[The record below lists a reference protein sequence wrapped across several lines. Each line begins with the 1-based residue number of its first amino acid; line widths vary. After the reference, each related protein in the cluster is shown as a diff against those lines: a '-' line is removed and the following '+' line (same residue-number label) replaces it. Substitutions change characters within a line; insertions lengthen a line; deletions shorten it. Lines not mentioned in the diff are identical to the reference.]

1 MSKRNFIL
9 LIIIL
14 VIISAIAFFY
24 LSAYR
29 QTGNNQTDSGDIN
42 FLSEFFPFGK
52 SVTTTPPSVE
62 SPVDVSGYIHPV
74 TEEASINKL
83 RKVSNIQIAG
93 FGVFMKERFKDV
105 PIITPAPITENM
117 VEIPATTK
125 TPKPTPPPT
134 EFVPALR
141 YVEKLNG
148 NIYQTFAD
156 KIDERKITAT
166 LIPQVYEAY
175 FGNKGESVIV
185 RYLKD
190 DTKTIE
196 TFVGSL
202 PKEIL
207 GGDVLEDN
215 KIVGSFLPENISDL
229 SLSPDTLKIFYLFN
243 INNSAIGVTSGYLGD
258 KKNQIFSSPFTEWLS
273 LWPNSKM
280 ITLTTKPSSDVLGYM
295 YAINPNQKDFTKI
308 LSNIKGLTT
317 LTSPSGK
324 LVLYGDNNLS
334 LKIYNTDTKESVLV
348 GIKTMP
354 EKCVWNNASAIIYC
368 AVPKFIDGKNYPDSW
383 YQGEVS
389 FNDEIWKIDALNGNA
404 TFIVDPSSL
413 PDGENIDGIK
423 LSLDNNENYLFFMNK
438 SDSYLWELNLK

>member
-1 MSKRNFIL
+1 MSA
-9 LIIIL
+9 
-14 VIISAIAFFY
+14 VAFFY
-24 LSAYR
+24 FSSYK
-29 QTGNNQTDSGDIN
+29 QKGDDQTDSGGIN

-52 SVTTTPPSVE
+52 SATTTPPSVE
-62 SPVDVSGYIHPV
+62 SPVDVSGYIPPIA
-74 TEEASINKL
+74 EEASINKL
-83 RKVSNIQIAG
+83 RKVSNMQIAG

-105 PIITPAPITENM
+105 PIMTPAPVTENIAEM
-117 VEIPATTK
+117 PVAAK
-125 TPKPTPPPT
+125 TPKPTSPPT
-134 EFVPALR
+134 EFATALR

-166 LIPQVYEAY
+166 LIPQVHEAY

-185 RYLKD
+185 RYLKND
-190 DTKTIE
+190 AKTIE

-207 GGDVLEDN
+207 GGDILEDN
-215 KIVGSFLPENISDL
+215 QIVGSFLPENISDL

-243 INNSAIGVTSGYLGD
+243 IGNSAIGVTSGYLGD

-273 LWPNSKM
+273 LWPNNKM

-295 YAINPNQKDFTKI
+295 YAINPNQKNFTKI

-324 LVLYGDNNLS
+324 LVLYSDNNLS
-334 LKIYNTDTKESVLV
+334 LKIYNTETKESASV

-354 EKCVWNNASAIIYC
+354 EKCVWNNISAVIYC
-368 AVPKFIDGKNYPDSW
+368 AVPKFIGRGDYPDSW

-404 TFIVDPSSL
+404 AFIADPSSL
-413 PDGENIDGIK
+413 PDGEDVDGIK
-423 LSLDNNENYLFFMNK
+423 LSIDDNENYLFFMNK
-438 SDSYLWELNLK
+438 IDSYLWELSLK